1 MMSIVEKNY
10 RTVQLSMDA
19 TGTPAGQAATRSWTK
34 SFPEIFA
41 GPIHGPIRCL
51 IRLDASYAALIED
64 HFSRLTNEDLRLRF
78 MSKVHRDYTANYVSH
93 IDFDRDVLLGTVQDG
108 VLTGFLHLGVDA
120 RRRAE
125 IGVSVI
131 PDRRKEG
138 IGEMLM
144 RAAIDVALLRGCVY
158 LDLDACIDNR
168 AMLNLAKRI
177 GMSVHSDC
185 DGAQARLALAP
196 SRGVYRRRYH

>member
-10 RTVQLSMDA
+10 RTVQLPKDA

-41 GPIHGPIRCL
+41 CP

-64 HFSRLTNEDLRLRF
+64 HFSRLSGEDLRLRF
-78 MSKVHRDYTANYVSH
+78 MSHVHKDYIANYVSH

-125 IGVSVI
+125 IGVSVV
-131 PDRRKEG
+131 PSHRKEG

-144 RAAIDVALLRGCVY
+144 RAAIDVALLRGCIY

-168 AMLNLAKRI
+168 AMVNLAKRI

-196 SRGVYRRRYH
+196 SHGAYRRRYH